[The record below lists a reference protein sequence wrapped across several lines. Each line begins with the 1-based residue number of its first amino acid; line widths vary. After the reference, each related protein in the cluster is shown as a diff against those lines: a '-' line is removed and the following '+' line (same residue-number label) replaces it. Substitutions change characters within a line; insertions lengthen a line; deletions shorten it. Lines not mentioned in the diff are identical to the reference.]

1 LATHCYVKVF
11 RKTKEMTMDL
21 HEYFEK
27 TKGTGV
33 LATADSSGKVDA
45 ALYARPHMLEDGTLA
60 FIMAD
65 RLTHHNLQSN
75 PQAAYLFVETRGMYQ
90 GKRFF
95 LKKVSEEKNSERI
108 KAMRRSCLCNEEK
121 ESDGQD
127 RYLVIFRIEKELPL
141 VGP

>member
-1 LATHCYVKVF
+1 
-11 RKTKEMTMDL
+11 MDL
-21 HEYFEK
+21 REYFER

-33 LATADSSGKVDA
+33 LATADSSGKVDM

-75 PQAAYLFVETRGMYQ
+75 PQAAYLFIETQGIHQ
-90 GKRFF
+90 GKRLF

-108 KAMRRSCLCNEEK
+108 KTMRRSCLCDEEI
-121 ESDGQD
+121 EADGKD
-127 RYLVIFRIEKELPL
+127 RYLVIFKIEKELPL
-141 VGP
+141 IGP

>member
-1 LATHCYVKVF
+1 
-11 RKTKEMTMDL
+11 MDL
-21 HEYFEK
+21 REYFER

-75 PQAAYLFVETRGMYQ
+75 PQAAYLFIETQGMYQ
-90 GKRFF
+90 GRRLF
-95 LKKVSEEKNSERI
+95 LKKISEEKNSERI
-108 KAMRRSCLCNEEK
+108 KTMPHSCLCNEER
-121 ESDGQD
+121 ESDGKD
-127 RYLVIFRIEKELPL
+127 RYLVIFKIEKELSL

>member
-1 LATHCYVKVF
+1 
-11 RKTKEMTMDL
+11 MDL

-33 LATADSSGKVDA
+33 LATADNSGKVDA
-45 ALYARPHMLEDGTLA
+45 ALYARPHMLQDGTLA

-75 PQAAYLFVETRGMYQ
+75 PQAAYLFIETQGMYQ
-90 GKRFF
+90 GKRLF

-108 KAMRRSCLCNEEK
+108 KTMRHSCLCNEEK
-121 ESDGQD
+121 ESDGKD
-127 RYLVIFRIEKELPL
+127 RYLVIFKIEKELPL